1 MLKINAPNG
10 LKENEMEKRI
20 LETAASSLIKI
31 KHSFRGPNVVINEIT
46 FEVEGHRFYAE
57 KFPNLDEF
65 SLQTESGEVV
75 KLASDGTLCRNNGRC
90 LSGCGYCL

>member
-1 MLKINAPNG
+1 
-10 LKENEMEKRI
+10 MERRI
-20 LETAASSLIKI
+20 LETAALSLIKI
-31 KHSFRGPNVVINEIT
+31 RNNLKDSNVVINEIT
-46 FEVEGHRFYAE
+46 FEVEGHRFHAE

-65 SLQTESGEVV
+65 SLRTGNGEVV

>member
-1 MLKINAPNG
+1 
-10 LKENEMEKRI
+10 MEKRI
-20 LETAASSLIKI
+20 LEIAASSLIKMRNTS
-31 KHSFRGPNVVINEIT
+31 KDSNVVINEIT

-65 SLQTESGEVV
+65 SLQTENGEVV
-75 KLASDGTLCRNNGRC
+75 KLAYDGTLCENNGMC

>member
-1 MLKINAPNG
+1 
-10 LKENEMEKRI
+10 MEKRI
-20 LETAASSLIKI
+20 LEVAASSLIKMRNNL
-31 KHSFRGPNVVINEIT
+31 KDSNVVINEIT

-65 SLQTESGEVV
+65 SLQAESGEVV
-75 KLASDGTLCRNNGRC
+75 KLASDGTLCRNYGRC

>member
-1 MLKINAPNG
+1 
-10 LKENEMEKRI
+10 MEKRI
-20 LETAASSLIKI
+20 LEIAASSLIKMRNTF
-31 KHSFRGPNVVINEIT
+31 KDSNVVINEIT
-46 FEVEGHRFYAE
+46 FEVEGYRFYAE

-75 KLASDGTLCRNNGRC
+75 KLAYDGTLCENNGMC

>member
-1 MLKINAPNG
+1 
-10 LKENEMEKRI
+10 MERRI
-20 LETAASSLIKI
+20 LEVAALSLIKI
-31 KHSFRGPNVVINEIT
+31 SHSPKDPNVVINEIT

-65 SLQTESGEVV
+65 SLRTENGEVV
-75 KLASDGTLCRNNGRC
+75 KLASDGTLCRNYGRC

>member
-1 MLKINAPNG
+1 
-10 LKENEMEKRI
+10 MEKRI
-20 LETAASSLIKI
+20 LEAAASSLIKMRNTF
-31 KHSFRGPNVVINEIT
+31 KDSNVVINEIT

-75 KLASDGTLCRNNGRC
+75 KLASDGTLCRNYGRC